1 MGVEESLGLLIL
13 FSERSLPRI
22 SHLQY
27 VTRLLLPRSVST
39 VSMVPF
45 ASSKEFHLNE
55 GLGP

>member
-1 MGVEESLGLLIL
+1 MEVEESLGLLIL
-13 FSERSLPRI
+13 FFERSLPRI

-27 VTRLLLPRSVST
+27 LTRLLLPRSVST

-45 ASSKEFHLNE
+45 ASLKEFHLHE